1 MSETWR
7 LGLDMGWNSLG
18 WCALRLNAKGRPVE
32 VLDLG
37 VRLYADG
44 RDAKTET
51 SLAAD
56 RRLARQIRRNRD
68 RYLGRRTRLI
78 EALVAHGLMPK
89 DKAARKALETL
100 DPWALRAKGLFEKL
114 ELHALGRAI
123 FHLHQHRGFRSARKG
138 AESEDEEGGKIDA
151 AIERLKA
158 EIDATGAKT
167 LGAYLA
173 ARKAARKSVR
183 ARLQGVGAKAEY
195 PFYPQRGLVE
205 AEFDALW
212 DTQRTHHP
220 KTLTEEAR
228 APIKK
233 VFFEQRDLKPVN
245 PGTCTFE
252 HPERRAP
259 VALPLFQR
267 FRVWQELNNLK
278 LENPDGTVRDL
289 DKAERDRL
297 YVKLHQSKA
306 LSFDRMR
313 KLLEIDESRARFS
326 LEREGRDR
334 LDGDL
339 TGTVLAGKR
348 LFGPAWWKLSDAEQ
362 DAFVE
367 RLLAA
372 EDNDEVAALAAEFA
386 LEPGA
391 LAKARLPQGYAR
403 LGRTALGKIL
413 PHMRDSNLRYDQAC
427 EAAGYDHSDSRGD
440 GSAEELKP
448 YQEALDR
455 HVIGGTGEPA
465 EFGDPLYDKKRGRF
479 PNPTVHIGLNQLRLV
494 VNGLIARH
502 GKPAEVT
509 IELAR
514 KLKQSKKQRD
524 EEAKRNADN
533 SKKNA
538 DRREKIAAANGNP
551 DSPGDLRRFKLWEEL
566 ARDPLDRQ
574 CVYSGTTISA
584 AMLFSGEVA
593 VDHILPFKDTFD
605 DSLANQ
611 IVCLREWNDRKGK
624 RSPFDAFRN
633 DSGWPEIV
641 ARAQSLPPNKRW
653 RFQPDAMERKDG
665 GDWIARQLNDTKYMT
680 RVAREYLESICPSNK
695 VMATPGGLTAML
707 RGKWGLNSILSDSN
721 AKDRTDHRHHA
732 IDAFVIGCTD
742 RGTLNALSAAA
753 ARGTTEKLIERL
765 DPPWPGFDRDKF
777 RERVRA
783 TTVALRADHGRGGR
797 LHEQTAYGPAN
808 DTLKETDSKGREKS
822 VVHNLV
828 YRKTWIDLTEAEA
841 ERIRDPGLR
850 MAFAAFAKDSG
861 VDFESSLAKFRDE
874 GPAIYRGIRH
884 VRVLK
889 KEDPAGLVPIRDR
902 AGHVYKTYS
911 AGENFCIDL
920 YRQPDGDWVGIA
932 ITRFEANQP
941 GGDDAAL
948 RRARKARIVHPAA
961 RKLMRLHK
969 GDFLKLDVAGVER
982 VMRVVRLNIS
992 GNRLYLAPH
1001 NEAGELAKRHEDKD
1015 DPFRWDLAN
1024 ISTLR
1029 ERKAR
1034 RVEVDALG
1042 RVHDPGFQDR

>member
-1 MSETWR
+1 MANSWR

-18 WCALRLNAKGRPVE
+18 WCALGLNAKGRPIE

-56 RRLARQIRRNRD
+56 RRLARQMRRNRD

-78 EALVAHGLMPK
+78 ETLVAHGLMPK
-89 DKAARKALETL
+89 DKTARKALETL
-100 DPWALRAKGLFEKL
+100 DPWGLRAKGLVERL
-114 ELHALGRAI
+114 EPHALGRAL
-123 FHLHQHRGFRSARKG
+123 FHLHQHRGFKSTRKG
-138 AESEDEEGGKIDA
+138 AAPEDAEGGKIDT

-167 LGAYLA
+167 LGAFLAVRNA
-173 ARKAARKSVR
+173 ARQSVR
-183 ARLQGVGAKAEY
+183 ARLQGTGKEAAY
-195 PFYPQRGLVE
+195 PFYPQRALVE

-212 DTQRTHHP
+212 DAQRAHHP
-220 KTLTEEAR
+220 GISSDDAR
-228 APIKK
+228 DAIKK
-233 VFFEQRDLKPVN
+233 VFFEQRELKPVN

-252 HPERRAP
+252 HPEPRAP
-259 VALPLFQR
+259 SAVPLFQR
-267 FRVWQELNNLK
+267 FRIWQELNNLK

-313 KLLEIDESRARFS
+313 KILDIDESRARFS
-326 LEREGRDR
+326 LERIGRDK

-339 TGTVLAGKR
+339 TGAILSGKK
-348 LFGPAWWKLSDAEQ
+348 LFGPTWWKLADAEQ

-367 RLLAA
+367 RLIAA
-372 EDNDEVAALAAEFA
+372 EDDDEVAALAAEFGLDA
-386 LEPGA
+386 RTLG
-391 LAKARLPQGYAR
+391 KARLPEGYAR
-403 LGRTALGKIL
+403 LGRTALAKIL

-427 EAAGYDHSDSRGD
+427 EAAGYDHSDFRGD
-440 GSAEELKP
+440 GSAETLSP
-448 YQEALDR
+448 YQVALDR
-455 HVIGGTGEPA
+455 HVIGGTGDPA
-465 EFGDPLYDKKRGRF
+465 EPGDPLYDKKRGRF

-494 VNGLIARH
+494 VNALIARH
-502 GKPAEVT
+502 GKPAEIVV
-509 IELAR
+509 ELAR
-514 KLKQSKKQRD
+514 ELKQSKKQRD
-524 EEAKRNADN
+524 DDAKRNAEN
-533 SKKNA
+533 RKKNA
-538 DRREKIAAANGNP
+538 DRREKIAAAGGNP
-551 DSPGDLRRFKLWEEL
+551 ESPGDMRRFKIWEEL
-566 ARDPLDRQ
+566 ARDPLQRQ
-574 CVYSGTTISA
+574 CVYSGKTISA

-593 VDHILPFKDTFD
+593 VDHVLPFKETFD

-624 RSPFDAFRN
+624 RSPFQAFGNDA
-633 DSGWPEIV
+633 GWPDIL

-653 RFQPDAMERKDG
+653 RFQPDALERKDG

-695 VMATPGGLTAML
+695 VWATPGQLTALL
-707 RGKWGLNSILSDSN
+707 RGKWGLNSVLSDSN
-721 AKDRTDHRHHA
+721 AKDRSDHRHHA

-742 RGTLNALSAAA
+742 RATLLALSTAA
-753 ARGTTEKLIERL
+753 ARGTADRLIEKL

-783 TTVALRADHGRGGR
+783 TTVALRPDRGRGGR

-808 DTLKETDSKGREKS
+808 DTLTETDSKGREKS

-828 YRKTWIDLTEAEA
+828 YRKTWTDLTESEA

-850 MAFAAFAKDSG
+850 MAFAEFAKASG
-861 VDFESSLAKFRDE
+861 LGWEESLARFRDE
-874 GPAIYRGIRH
+874 GPDNFRGIRH

-920 YRQPDGDWVGIA
+920 YRQPDGEWVGIA
-932 ITRFEANQP
+932 ISRFEANQP

-948 RRARKARIVHPAA
+948 QRARKARIVHPAA
-961 RKLMRLHK
+961 RKLIRLHK
-969 GDFLKLDVAGVER
+969 GDFLKLDVAGIER

-1001 NEAGELAKRHEDKD
+1001 NEAGELAKRHEDRD

-1034 RVEVDALG
+1034 RVEVG
-1042 RVHDPGFQDR
+1042 